1 MVTCREENGPCRGD
15 TFPSFDTHTRI
26 EPVERYSCDPSHQPV
41 DHAGLAGVVSGY
53 RVVMGDCKLLLM
65 KSRRAPVVALALV
78 SLAFLSCS
86 DDTQKA
92 PLDSAAA
99 AIPRGVAPPAAANT
113 GWAEAAGP
121 ALLLSAVA
129 DPGGVSLVL
138 PQLTDSG
145 LANSGQPDVSGLANS
160 RVELFG
166 SHGLAG
172 EATLLTVASTTGA
185 DGCRAW
191 PQGRL
196 SAVPQKPWRVGFIN
210 GRVTGTALD
219 SIEGMSAKDSAAF
232 TTEIIRIVSS
242 YSQTGD
248 SAYRGLPFSVRKAYR
263 FSIGSTPVF
272 VANVVRKINQ
282 EANPRQEHYLVIAER
297 SGGTYREAFQTRTA
311 GSEESVQTND
321 ILAVIN
327 IVETGQPAI
336 VVTFEGEEGG
346 RVGLIERASGGRW
359 RVVWRSAYTGC

>member
-1 MVTCREENGPCRGD
+1 MSVSSRT
-15 TFPSFDTHTRI
+15 
-26 EPVERYSCDPSHQPV
+26 
-41 DHAGLAGVVSGY
+41 GV
-53 RVVMGDCKLLLM
+53 
-65 KSRRAPVVALALV
+65 
-78 SLAFLSCS
+78 
-86 DDTQKA
+86 
-92 PLDSAAA
+92 
-99 AIPRGVAPPAAANT
+99 
-113 GWAEAAGP
+113 
-121 ALLLSAVA
+121 
-129 DPGGVSLVL
+129 
-138 PQLTDSG
+138 
-145 LANSGQPDVSGLANS
+145 
-160 RVELFG
+160 
-166 SHGLAG
+166 
-172 EATLLTVASTTGA
+172 
-185 DGCRAW
+185 DGCRVW
-191 PQGRL
+191 PQARL
-196 SAVPQKPWRVGFIN
+196 SGIPPKPWRVGFIN

-219 SIEGMSAKDSAAF
+219 SIEGMGAADSAAF
-232 TTEIIRIVSS
+232 TSEIIRIVSS

-311 GSEESVQTND
+311 GSEELVQTND

-346 RVGLIERASGGRW
+346 RVGLIERVSGGQW